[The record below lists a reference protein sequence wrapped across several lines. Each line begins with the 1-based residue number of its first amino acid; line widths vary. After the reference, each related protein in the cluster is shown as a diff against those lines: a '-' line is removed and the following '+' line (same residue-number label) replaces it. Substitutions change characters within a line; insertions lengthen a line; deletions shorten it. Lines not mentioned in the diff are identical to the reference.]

1 MAPTLDSAY
10 SKDLSEFPH
19 KGETRVVRF
28 GFLINEASLYKIS
41 EIEIIEPEDD
51 ICLYVSMERVGAH
64 NQGDLSEFIL
74 DRADEDAPEE
84 EIIKEVLQSGL
95 LDENKNTIAGRIALR
110 EYSFVEDGN
119 EIECYQ
125 VAGVETVRER
135 RQRGLCHRTYLF
147 LLHWYEHL
155 VCDDTQTIPGAKI
168 WAGPLMRTGDVRIYN
183 AKTETFEDVLGE
195 YGMGKE
201 TGFLP
206 WNRGLLLDA
215 ELSSWLP
222 NKVQVNVQKFIVL
235 IISRKTRTPV
245 GLYLKD

>member
-1 MAPTLDSAY
+1 
-10 SKDLSEFPH
+10 
-19 KGETRVVRF
+19 
-28 GFLINEASLYKIS
+28 
-41 EIEIIEPEDD
+41 
-51 ICLYVSMERVGAH
+51 MERVGARD
-64 NQGDLSEFIL
+64 QGDLSEFIL

-155 VCDDTQTIPGAKI
+155 VCDDTQTI
-168 WAGPLMRTGDVRIYN
+168 L
-183 AKTETFEDVLGE
+183 VLRSGQ
-195 YGMGKE
+195 
-201 TGFLP
+201 
-206 WNRGLLLDA
+206 GLSCEPA
-215 ELSSWLP
+215 MCVYTMP
-222 NKVQVNVQKFIVL
+222 KQKR
-235 IISRKTRTPV
+235 SKMC
-245 GLYLKD
+245 

>member
-10 SKDLSEFPH
+10 SKDSSEFPH

-51 ICLYVSMERVGAH
+51 ICLYVSMELVGARD
-64 NQGDLSEFIL
+64 QGDLSEFIL

-119 EIECYQ
+119 EIECY
-125 VAGVETVRER
+125 RSR
-135 RQRGLCHRTYLF
+135 CRNCQRASSARIVSPYLS
-147 LLHWYEHL
+147 
-155 VCDDTQTIPGAKI
+155 
-168 WAGPLMRTGDVRIYN
+168 
-183 AKTETFEDVLGE
+183 
-195 YGMGKE
+195 
-201 TGFLP
+201 
-206 WNRGLLLDA
+206 
-215 ELSSWLP
+215 LSSSL
-222 NKVQVNVQKFIVL
+222 V
-235 IISRKTRTPV
+235 
-245 GLYLKD
+245 

>member
-1 MAPTLDSAY
+1 M
-10 SKDLSEFPH
+10 
-19 KGETRVVRF
+19 
-28 GFLINEASLYKIS
+28 
-41 EIEIIEPEDD
+41 
-51 ICLYVSMERVGAH
+51 
-64 NQGDLSEFIL
+64 EFIL
-74 DRADEDAPEE
+74 DKADDDIPEE
-84 EIIKEVLQSGL
+84 DIIRELLRSGII
-95 LDENKNTIAGRIALR
+95 DESKNSIVGRIALR

-119 EIECYQ
+119 EVECYQ
-125 VAGVETVRER
+125 VAGVETVKAI

-155 VCDDTQTIPGAKI
+155 VCDDMQTIPGAKI